1 MTQFAGGWI
10 TVPNA
15 INFDDVFA
23 NASFLHNI
31 TIYMTVIVITT
42 IYFILLIWTFQKDKK
57 DKLRTIIRSIEDN
70 ESDDDYFY
78 EIIFYTG
85 TRFNAGTD
93 SNLRLQLFTD
103 LNQSRVID
111 IQSNK
116 RDGIDSFLLSSYE

>member
-1 MTQFAGGWI
+1 
-10 TVPNA
+10 
-15 INFDDVFA
+15 
-23 NASFLHNI
+23 
-31 TIYMTVIVITT
+31 MTVILITT
-42 IYFILLIWTFQKDKK
+42 FYFILLIWTFQKDKK

-103 LNQSRVID
+103 LKPSRVID
-111 IQSNK
+111 IQSNKGEIKSFK